1 MTAFALTEDRRRF
14 AGLVQ
19 YRTVCIVILVLLV
32 LAGRF
37 PAGLSGRVQAG
48 DLSHGTSIERFPS
61 TTVSGTSIVVRVRD
75 AALAYTTQL
84 FPDATDS
91 VDAATQV
98 SSLLAELDEVLRN
111 GDVTRGSVVKLN
123 VYVRD
128 STVRA
133 AFLKQLSLW
142 APDAQPAVAFVATP
156 LPDPKAAVA
165 LDAVFAVKN
174 VTQTGLPYF
183 IPRAGQGS
191 NAGTSQVCV
200 LPPGDVV
207 YVSGQAAAGELAEAT
222 TETLGGLLKTIEALN
237 LDRSHIVQI
246 KTFMKPMT
254 QAKVVNREIAAFFGK
269 RPVPPVSHVEW
280 LSGSRPIE
288 IELVAWAP
296 HTESAES
303 VSYLTPE
310 WMKSS
315 PVFSRVARI
324 HGNDRIYV
332 SGLEATSAGDGES
345 QVRSLFVSLEGA
357 LTAAG
362 SDLRHLAKAT
372 YYVSD
377 ADVSGQ
383 LNALRPAFYNP
394 ERPPAA
400 SKAMVADVGTAER
413 TISVDMIAAPTNPA
427 EKPQDA
433 TDSPDEG
440 AGAAD
445 DDAPEILRI
454 SAEVDFGTDLGQSFG
469 SVFEV
474 RNRAGRVV
482 AGAGFADVYNTRFR
496 TGRRTLQFFVRPET
510 DAERFEVERL
520 PHPDLDCG
528 VYLCEF
534 DQEMFAWSSV
544 RGNSVRKWDEKS
556 RTWVKELP
564 PGMDAVR
571 SGDGL
576 MRLGTGRLVFSNNS
590 AWYDD
595 RQILAPPEV
604 GGYFN
609 FYYAAGHLFFYHRNN
624 TDDQPFTHIL
634 ACPWTP
640 ANDDAIDLS
649 SAVMMKTK
657 YERETPFTWAQY
669 GKEVLTVSN
678 QGGIYVFEN
687 GQWGTTLAADN
698 RFSYQVYSSLRWH
711 DRLLLAQY
719 PTGNIFEYRGQEAV
733 HLKDWP
739 PVMPG
744 VSSSARECQTLGIY
758 RGDLLAGVWPWAE
771 LWRRDRDAEKWGFA
785 SRMFTH
791 PELTAERTHPYEA
804 EADRFGLV
812 TNHWGQRVTSLI
824 ALQDSLL
831 LATSS
836 KGTYEW
842 NDRYDFLSDSQR
854 REYGAVLR
862 LRLPG
867 NLAVQ
872 PDWKSGPTKLDFEFN
887 GRRLSITQDGRQLGA
902 TQVGDDFTVDLSDVS
917 VNWAR
922 GVFGPL
928 NGTLVR
934 GHAR

>member
-1 MTAFALTEDRRRF
+1 
-14 AGLVQ
+14 
-19 YRTVCIVILVLLV
+19 
-32 LAGRF
+32 
-37 PAGLSGRVQAG
+37 
-48 DLSHGTSIERFPS
+48 
-61 TTVSGTSIVVRVRD
+61 
-75 AALAYTTQL
+75 
-84 FPDATDS
+84 
-91 VDAATQV
+91 
-98 SSLLAELDEVLRN
+98 
-111 GDVTRGSVVKLN
+111 
-123 VYVRD
+123 
-128 STVRA
+128 
-133 AFLKQLSLW
+133 
-142 APDAQPAVAFVATP
+142 
-156 LPDPKAAVA
+156 
-165 LDAVFAVKN
+165 
-174 VTQTGLPYF
+174 
-183 IPRAGQGS
+183 
-191 NAGTSQVCV
+191 
-200 LPPGDVV
+200 
-207 YVSGQAAAGELAEAT
+207 
-222 TETLGGLLKTIEALN
+222 
-237 LDRSHIVQI
+237 
-246 KTFMKPMT
+246 
-254 QAKVVNREIAAFFGK
+254 
-269 RPVPPVSHVEW
+269 
-280 LSGSRPIE
+280 
-288 IELVAWAP
+288 
-296 HTESAES
+296 
-303 VSYLTPE
+303 
-310 WMKSS
+310 
-315 PVFSRVARI
+315 
-324 HGNDRIYV
+324 
-332 SGLEATSAGDGES
+332 
-345 QVRSLFVSLEGA
+345 
-357 LTAAG
+357 
-362 SDLRHLAKAT
+362 
-372 YYVSD
+372 
-377 ADVSGQ
+377 
-383 LNALRPAFYNP
+383 
-394 ERPPAA
+394 
-400 SKAMVADVGTAER
+400 
-413 TISVDMIAAPTNPA
+413 
-427 EKPQDA
+427 
-433 TDSPDEG
+433 
-440 AGAAD
+440 
-445 DDAPEILRI
+445 
-454 SAEVDFGTDLGQSFG
+454 
-469 SVFEV
+469 
-474 RNRAGRVV
+474 
-482 AGAGFADVYNTRFR
+482 
-496 TGRRTLQFFVRPET
+496 
-510 DAERFEVERL
+510 
-520 PHPDLDCG
+520 
-528 VYLCEF
+528 
-534 DQEMFAWSSV
+534 
-544 RGNSVRKWDEKS
+544 
-556 RTWVKELP
+556 
-564 PGMDAVR
+564 VR

-824 ALQDSLL
+824 PLQDSLL